1 MRTRLHGFVLQHV
14 VSTHELNVALCA
26 LGVRYPGLVVMMA
39 YTPLADSQRSR
50 APVAFAIGL
59 IAVTAVITKAAGG
72 MQSSSMKSSATSLDD
87 PRAAAAA
94 LAELPGCPSTT
105 GKRGALIEEYRKA
118 CALRPARFAPTG
130 GR

>member
-1 MRTRLHGFVLQHV
+1 MT
-14 VSTHELNVALCA
+14 LCA

-72 MQSSSMKSSATSLDD
+72 MQSSSMKKLDD
-87 PRAAAAA
+87 VARRPSRGRGGPR
-94 LAELPGCPSTT
+94 
-105 GKRGALIEEYRKA
+105 
-118 CALRPARFAPTG
+118 
-130 GR
+130 